1 MEITE
6 LQLIRQS
13 VFESFIPNIDNQAL
27 IIELQNFYA
36 NITSKLEDIYDWD
49 MRFPSAGPESEKLKE
64 EIGKRVDAVAGKPM
78 VCREIWMYTMS
89 KFMTMPQHNH
99 KTNYQLHP
107 EEYYSIAYYAYAPPD
122 GANLHFVA
130 NYANTMESR
139 ICVAAET
146 GKLIIFNSF
155 LDHYTDRHLS
165 EEKRMCISGNYK
177 PETPDKTMVPDW
189 STYIK
194 PKDKNVPLT
203 RFS

>member
-1 MEITE
+1 MEIEE
-6 LQLIRQS
+6 LSLIRQS
-13 VFESFIPNIDNQAL
+13 VFESFIPNVDNSAL
-27 IIELQNFYA
+27 IKELQDFYS
-36 NITSKLEDIYDWD
+36 NITSKLNDIYDWD
-49 MRFPSAGPESEKLKE
+49 MSFPSAGPESEKLKE

-107 EEYYSIAYYAYAPPD
+107 EEYYSIAYYAYAPEG

-139 ICVAAET
+139 IMVKAET

-165 EEKRMCISGNYK
+165 DEQRMCISGNYK

>member
-1 MEITE
+1 MEIKE
-6 LQLIRQS
+6 LPLIHQS
-13 VFESFIPNIDNQAL
+13 VFESFIPSVNNEAL
-27 IIELQNFYA
+27 IAELQTFYA
-36 NITSKLEDIYDWD
+36 NITSKLNDIYDWD
-49 MRFPSAGPESEKLKE
+49 MSFPSAGPESEKLKA
-64 EIGKRVDAVAGKPM
+64 EISKRVDAVAGKPM

-107 EEYYSIAYYAYAPPD
+107 EEYYSIAYYAHAPEG

-139 ICVAAET
+139 IMVKAET

-165 EEKRMCISGNYK
+165 DEQRMCISGNYK

>member
-1 MEITE
+1 MEIKE
-6 LQLIRQS
+6 LQIIRQS
-13 VFESFIPNIDNQAL
+13 VFESFIPSIDNQAL
-27 IIELQNFYA
+27 IVELQNFYA
-36 NITSKLEDIYDWD
+36 NITSKLKDIYDWD
-49 MRFPSAGPESEKLKE
+49 MSFPSAGPESEKLKQA
-64 EIGKRVDAVAGKPM
+64 IGERVDAVAGKPM

-139 ICVAAET
+139 IMVKAET

-165 EEKRMCISGNYK
+165 DEQRMCISGNYK

>member
-1 MEITE
+1 MEIEE
-6 LQLIRQS
+6 LSLIRQS
-13 VFESFIPNIDNQAL
+13 VFESFIPNVDNSAL
-27 IIELQNFYA
+27 IKELQDFYS
-36 NITSKLEDIYDWD
+36 NITSKLNDIYDWD
-49 MRFPSAGPESEKLKE
+49 MSFPSAGPESEKLKE

-107 EEYYSIAYYAYAPPD
+107 EEYYSIAYYAYAPND

-139 ICVAAET
+139 IMVKAET

-165 EEKRMCISGNYK
+165 DEQRMCISGNYK

>member
-1 MEITE
+1 MEINE
-6 LQLIRQS
+6 IPLIRQS
-13 VFESFIPNIDNQAL
+13 IFESFIPDVDNTAL
-27 IIELQNFYA
+27 ISELQVFYA
-36 NITSKLEDIYDWD
+36 NITSKLNDIYDWD
-49 MRFPSAGPESEKLKE
+49 MSFPSAGPESEKLKQA
-64 EIGKRVDAVAGKPM
+64 IGERVDAVAGKPM

-130 NYANTMESR
+130 NYANTIESR
-139 ICVAAET
+139 IMVKAET

-165 EEKRMCISGNYK
+165 DEQRMCISGNYK

>member
-1 MEITE
+1 MEIRE
-6 LQLIRQS
+6 LQIIRQS
-13 VFESFIPNIDNQAL
+13 VFESFIPSIDNQAL
-27 IIELQNFYA
+27 IAELQNFYA
-36 NITSKLEDIYDWD
+36 NITSKLKDIYDWD
-49 MRFPSAGPESEKLKE
+49 MSFPSAGPESEKLKE
-64 EIGKRVDAVAGKPM
+64 EIAKRVDAVAGKPM

-107 EEYYSIAYYAYAPPD
+107 EEYYSIAYYAYAPTD

-139 ICVAAET
+139 IMVKAET

-165 EEKRMCISGNYK
+165 DEQRMCISGNYK

>member
-1 MEITE
+1 MEIVE
-6 LQLIRQS
+6 IPLITQNIY
-13 VFESFIPNIDNQAL
+13 ESFIPDIDNIAL
-27 IIELQNFYA
+27 VTELNTYYT
-36 NITSKLEDIYDWD
+36 NVTSKLKDIYDWD
-49 MRFPSAGPESEKLKE
+49 MSFPAAGPESEKLKD
-64 EIGKRVDAVAGKPM
+64 EISKRVDAVAGKPM

-89 KFMTMPQHNH
+89 KLMTMPQHNH

-107 EEYYSIAYYAYAPPD
+107 EEYYSIAYYAHAPED

-130 NYANTMESR
+130 EYCNGMENR
-139 ICVAAET
+139 IVVPAVT

-165 EEKRMCISGNYK
+165 DENRMCISGNYK

>member
-1 MEITE
+1 MEIKE

-13 VFESFIPNIDNQAL
+13 VFESFIPSIDNQAL
-27 IIELQNFYA
+27 IAELQEFYS
-36 NITSKLEDIYDWD
+36 NITSKLNDIYDWD
-49 MRFPSAGPESEKLKE
+49 MSFPSAGPESEKLKE
-64 EIGKRVDAVAGKPM
+64 EIGKRVNAVAGKPM
-78 VCREIWMYTMS
+78 ICREIWMYTMS

-107 EEYYSIAYYAYAPPD
+107 EEYYSIAYYAYAPED

-139 ICVAAET
+139 IMVKAET

-165 EEKRMCISGNYK
+165 DEQRMCISGNYK

>member
-1 MEITE
+1 MEIKE
-6 LQLIRQS
+6 LQIIRQS
-13 VFESFIPNIDNQAL
+13 VFESFIPSIDNQAL
-27 IIELQNFYA
+27 IAELQNFYA
-36 NITSKLEDIYDWD
+36 NITSKLKDIYDWD
-49 MRFPSAGPESEKLKE
+49 MSFPSAGPESEKLKE
-64 EIGKRVDAVAGKPM
+64 EIAKRVDAVAGKPM

-107 EEYYSIAYYAYAPPD
+107 EEYYSIAYYAYAPTD

-139 ICVAAET
+139 IMVKAET

-165 EEKRMCISGNYK
+165 DEQRMCISGNYK